1 MGAPERPE
9 SWEMK
14 RRWGWGTWRGLGE
27 GIESGAEGVEV
38 GVAEFSIGL
47 EVIAF
52 GPFVPGLDEDEI
64 FFGGSMGDGM
74 ESFLEVRGEEFGGG
88 AMEDRAGSAGA
99 GGVIPTW
106 DDGGVA
112 TEGDGF
118 WGMEEEDG
126 VAIEVNAAGVIEEAL
141 ADTMRGEAGDFGES
155 AEGLGEG
162 GGMGVG
168 ELGEGEAFFGDMME
182 AFVEEFEFIGDD
194 GGLKAEGFPREIE
207 FVVEEMSD
215 EVDPWEAILGG

>member
-1 MGAPERPE
+1 M
-9 SWEMK
+9 
-14 RRWGWGTWRGLGE
+14 
-27 GIESGAEGVEV
+27 
-38 GVAEFSIGL
+38 AEFLVGL

-52 GPFVPGLDEDEI
+52 GPLVPGLDEDEI

-74 ESFLEVRGEEFGGG
+74 ESFLEVGGEEFGGG
-88 AMEDRAGSAGA
+88 AMEDRTGSASA

-112 TEGDGF
+112 TEG
-118 WGMEEEDG
+118 
-126 VAIEVNAAGVIEEAL
+126 
-141 ADTMRGEAGDFGES
+141 
-155 AEGLGEG
+155 
-162 GGMGVG
+162 
-168 ELGEGEAFFGDMME
+168 EAFFGDMKE

-194 GGLKAEGFPREIE
+194 GGVKAEGFPREIE

>member
-1 MGAPERPE
+1 M
-9 SWEMK
+9 
-14 RRWGWGTWRGLGE
+14 
-27 GIESGAEGVEV
+27 
-38 GVAEFSIGL
+38 AEFLVGL

-52 GPFVPGLDEDEI
+52 GPLVPGLDEDEI

-88 AMEDRAGSAGA
+88 AMEDRTGSASA

-112 TEGDGF
+112 TEGEGF

-126 VAIEVNAAGVIEEAL
+126 VAIEVNAAWVIEEAL
-141 ADTMRGEAGDFGES
+141 AEAMGGEAGDFGEG

-168 ELGEGEAFFGDMME
+168 DLGEGEAFFGDMKE

-194 GGLKAEGFPREIE
+194 GGVKAEGFPREIE

>member
-1 MGAPERPE
+1 M
-9 SWEMK
+9 
-14 RRWGWGTWRGLGE
+14 T
-27 GIESGAEGVEV
+27 
-38 GVAEFSIGL
+38 EFSIGL

-64 FFGGSMGDGM
+64 FFGGTMGNGM
-74 ESFLEVRGEEFGGG
+74 ESFLEVSGEEFGGG
-88 AMEDRAGSAGA
+88 AMENRAGSASA

-112 TEGDGF
+112 ALGEGERG
-118 WGMEEEDG
+118 GEEEEG

-141 ADTMRGEAGDFGES
+141 AEAMGGEAEDFGES
-155 AEGLGEG
+155 GEGLGEG

-182 AFVEEFEFIGDD
+182 ALVEEFEFIGDD
-194 GGLKAEGFPREIE
+194 GGLKAEGFPGEIE
-207 FVVEEMSD
+207 FLVEEMRD